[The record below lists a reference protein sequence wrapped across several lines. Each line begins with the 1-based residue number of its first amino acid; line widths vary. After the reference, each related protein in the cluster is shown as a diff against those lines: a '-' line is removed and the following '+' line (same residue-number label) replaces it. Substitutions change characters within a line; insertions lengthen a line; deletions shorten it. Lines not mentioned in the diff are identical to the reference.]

1 MYKLVG
7 VRYIKIEIN
16 NCLMYIDLKVKGISR
31 TLYIHKIREIDQTT
45 LIKEFVKPGMY
56 CLDLGANIG
65 YYTLLFSSLVG
76 KSGKVFAVEPDSR
89 NLPLLKKNIELNGIS
104 EIVNLFPVGVGSED
118 SKTYFFQS
126 EYSNLSKLDFSG
138 NKKSEII
145 DVVSLNSLGKI
156 IGNVNV
162 IRMDIEGAEL
172 LVISNNSLSYLSKLE
187 MGTRIFVEVHPTNY
201 LENNDEFSFEKTVEI
216 LGKAGF
222 NSLSVISSGT
232 SYSKV
237 FTDLNYVPSRSFIE
251 NKWERFQFDNIR
263 VNDFINVCTKIPKV
277 VRYAIFTKSILKTS
291 LDTQVTSH

>member
-1 MYKLVG
+1 
-7 VRYIKIEIN
+7 
-16 NCLMYIDLKVKGISR
+16 
-31 TLYIHKIREIDQTT
+31 
-45 LIKEFVKPGMY
+45 
-56 CLDLGANIG
+56 
-65 YYTLLFSSLVG
+65 
-76 KSGKVFAVEPDSR
+76 
-89 NLPLLKKNIELNGIS
+89 
-104 EIVNLFPVGVGSED
+104 
-118 SKTYFFQS
+118 
-126 EYSNLSKLDFSG
+126 
-138 NKKSEII
+138 
-145 DVVSLNSLGKI
+145 
-156 IGNVNV
+156 
-162 IRMDIEGAEL
+162 MDIEGAEL

>member
-7 VRYIKIEIN
+7 IKYIKIEIN
-16 NCLMYIDLKVKGISR
+16 NYLMYIDLKVKGISR
-31 TLYIHKIREIDQTT
+31 TLYIQKIREIDQTT
-45 LIKEFVKPGMY
+45 LIKEFVKPGMR

-89 NLPLLKKNIELNGIS
+89 NLPLLKKNIDLNGIS
-104 EIVNLFPVGVGSED
+104 EIVNLFPIGIGSED
-118 SKTYFFQS
+118 SKTYFFKS

-145 DVVSLNSLGKI
+145 DVMSLNSLGKI
-156 IGNVNV
+156 IGNINV

-172 LVISNNSLSYLSKLE
+172 LVLSKNSLNYLSGLE
-187 MGTRIFVEVHPTNY
+187 VGTRIFVEVHPTNY
-201 LENNDEFSFEKTVEI
+201 LENNEEFSFKKTVEI
-216 LGKAGF
+216 LSRAGF
-222 NSLSVISSGT
+222 NNLSVISSGT

-263 VNDFINVCTKIPKV
+263 VDDFISVCTKIPKV
-277 VRYAIFTKSILKTS
+277 VRYAIFTKVFSRPALILR
-291 LDTQVTSH
+291 

>member
-1 MYKLVG
+1 
-7 VRYIKIEIN
+7 
-16 NCLMYIDLKVKGISR
+16 MYIDLKVKGISR

-145 DVVSLNSLGKI
+145 DVLSLNSLGKI

-172 LVISNNSLSYLSKLE
+172 LVISNNSLIYLSKLE
-187 MGTRIFVEVHPTNY
+187 MGTRIFVEVHPNNY

-222 NSLSVISSGT
+222 NSLSVISSGA

-263 VNDFINVCTKIPKV
+263 VDDLISLCTKIPKV

-291 LDTQVTSH
+291 LDTQVASH